1 MGVMTMKELCEYSK
15 QQKKLRA
22 AEHRRQHSHDGLCSG
37 LTQSE
42 YNRMTVRQKS
52 TFSKARKF
60 THNRMWRDT
69 HKKFDTK
76 QLNIIKKCI

>member
-1 MGVMTMKELCEYSK
+1 MVVTNMRQLLIYAE

-22 AEHRRQHSHDGLCSG
+22 SEHRRKHAHDGLCSG

-42 YNRMTVRQKS
+42 YNKMTVRQKT

-60 THNRMWRDT
+60 THNRMWRDYT
-69 HKKFDTK
+69 KKFTTEQLK
-76 QLNIIKKCI
+76 QIKTL

>member
-1 MGVMTMKELCEYSK
+1 MGVTNMKELCNYSL

-22 AEHRRQHSHDGLCSG
+22 AEHRRKHAHDGMCSG

-60 THNRMWRDT
+60 THNRMWRET
-69 HKKFDTK
+69 HKKFDIK
-76 QLNIIKKCI
+76 QLNIIVKS

>member
-1 MGVMTMKELCEYSK
+1 MVVTNMKQLLIYAE

-22 AEHRRQHSHDGLCSG
+22 SEHRRKHAHDGKCSG

-42 YNRMTVRQKS
+42 YNKMTVRQKT

-60 THNRMWRDT
+60 THNRMWRDNT
-69 HKKFDTK
+69 KKFTVE
-76 QLNIIKKCI
+76 QLKLIKTL

>member
-1 MGVMTMKELCEYSK
+1 MGVMTMKELGEYSL

-22 AEHRRQHSHDGLCSG
+22 RGHRLKHAHDGMCSG

-42 YNRMTVRQKS
+42 YNKMTVRQKS

-60 THNRMWRDT
+60 THNRMWRET

-76 QLNIIKKCI
+76 QLNIIVKS